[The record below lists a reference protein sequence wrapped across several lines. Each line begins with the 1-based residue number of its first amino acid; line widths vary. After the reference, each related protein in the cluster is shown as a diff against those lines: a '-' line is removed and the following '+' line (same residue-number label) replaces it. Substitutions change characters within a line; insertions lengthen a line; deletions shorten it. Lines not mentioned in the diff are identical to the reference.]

1 MTTKTVS
8 SVIDDINEWNNPK
21 GGTIYYVTCFFTDG
35 DVGSVGR
42 KDQDAALEVQGL
54 LREAIGIE
62 QDFTL
67 ESKGQTQSGKP
78 RWAVKGFGT
87 PGGAATYTAPA
98 AQGSPGGGASSRP
111 REGRSPEHDQFIQE
125 RMDRRTALM
134 QAVQLFSP
142 GERKEAEFYAVPFAD
157 RFYSWLRK
165 TSGSSTPPIP
175 DAAPGMA
182 AASLGDPEPTSET
195 GPTPA
200 GGVATEAENA
210 VSEDRGGVVEQS
222 EGGSSDKTT
231 TPLHQH
237 DFYERQGIRN
247 FLVCDCGAT
256 KKKEQTA

>member
-1 MTTKTVS
+1 
-8 SVIDDINEWNNPK
+8 
-21 GGTIYYVTCFFTDG
+21 
-35 DVGSVGR
+35 
-42 KDQDAALEVQGL
+42 
-54 LREAIGIE
+54 
-62 QDFTL
+62 
-67 ESKGQTQSGKP
+67 
-78 RWAVKGFGT
+78 
-87 PGGAATYTAPA
+87 
-98 AQGSPGGGASSRP
+98 
-111 REGRSPEHDQFIQE
+111 
-125 RMDRRTALM
+125 M

-182 AASLGDPEPTSET
+182 AASQGDPEPTSET